1 MIDVSNFEE
10 QVLAA
15 SHEKPVLVDFWAP
28 WCGPC
33 RQLGPIL
40 EKLDEED
47 DRFTLAKLNTDEDQA
62 TAMRYNIRS
71 IPAVKLFVNG
81 EVADEFLGALPEARV
96 RQWLKDA
103 MPSETKR
110 LVEDAANLLDG
121 GDSKAAEAMLQQALD
136 IEPDNADAL
145 IMLANL
151 VVFRE
156 PERALDLAK
165 HASRLDAA
173 KYNASQG
180 IETIVDLLA
189 QRDGVGALPDDPAK
203 APFVEALS
211 KLGDGDLD
219 GTLAGFI
226 DSVRRNKHYNDDAAR
241 LAALALFNVL
251 GTRHPLTQKHRRQ
264 LEMALF

>member
-1 MIDVSNFEE
+1 MIEVSNFEE

-15 SHEKPVLVDFWAP
+15 SHDRPVLVDFWAP

-71 IPAVKLFVNG
+71 IPAVKLFVSG
-81 EVADEFLGALPEARV
+81 EVADEFLGALPEPRV

-103 MPSETKR
+103 LPSESKR
-110 LVEDAANLLDG
+110 LLEDAAALIDG
-121 GDSKAAEAMLQQALD
+121 GDSKTAEAMLEQALEV
-136 IEPDNADAL
+136 EPDNADAL
-145 IMLANL
+145 SMLANL
-151 VVFRE
+151 VVFSQ
-156 PERALDLAK
+156 PKRALDLAK
-165 HASRLDAA
+165 HASRLDAS
-173 KYNASQG
+173 KYSASQG

-189 QRDGVGALPDDPAK
+189 RRDSADALPEDAAK
-203 APFVEALS
+203 APYIEALS
-211 KLGDGDLD
+211 KLGAGDLD
-219 GTLAGFI
+219 GTLAGLI

-241 LAALALFNVL
+241 LAAVALFNVL
-251 GTRHPLTQKHRRQ
+251 GTRHPLTQKHRRA

>member
-15 SHEKPVLVDFWAP
+15 SHEKPILVDFWAP

-47 DRFTLAKLNTDEDQA
+47 ERFTLAKLNTDEDQD

-103 MPSETKR
+103 LPSETKR
-110 LVEDAANLLDG
+110 LLEDATTLIDG
-121 GDSKAAEAMLQQALD
+121 GDTQAAETMLQQVLD

-145 IMLANL
+145 VMLANL
-151 VVFRE
+151 VVFRD
-156 PERALDLAK
+156 PARALDLAK

-180 IETIVDLLA
+180 IETIVDLLGKREA
-189 QRDGVGALPDDPAK
+189 AGTLPDDPAK
-203 APFVEALS
+203 PPYVEALT

-219 GTLAGFI
+219 GALAGLI
-226 DSVRRNKHYNDDAAR
+226 DSVRRNKRYNEDAAR

>member
-40 EKLDEED
+40 ERLDEED
-47 DRFTLAKLNTDEDQA
+47 DSFTLAKLNTDEDQA

-81 EVADEFLGALPEARV
+81 EVADEFLGALPETQV

-103 MPSETKR
+103 LPSESKR
-110 LVEDAANLLDG
+110 LIEDAATLIDG
-121 GDSKAAEAMLQQALD
+121 GDTKAAETMLQEALD
-136 IEPDNADAL
+136 AEPDNADAL

-151 VVFRE
+151 VVFRD
-156 PERALDLAK
+156 PARALDLAK

-180 IETIVDLLA
+180 IETIVDLLSKREA
-189 QRDGVGALPDDPAK
+189 AANLPDQPAR
-203 APFVEALS
+203 APYVEALS
-211 KLGDGDLD
+211 KLGEGDLD
-219 GTLAGFI
+219 AALAGLVE
-226 DSVRRNKHYNDDAAR
+226 SVRRNKHYNDDAAR

-251 GTRHPLTQKHRRQ
+251 GTRHPITQKHRRQ